1 MGRTTKSNQHTRRRT
16 PCSKQEASQ
25 VIGPSPAAKTEETHQ
40 MNGNM
45 EEKIKKLAGDALMPE
60 QVAQMVDLFNRTM
73 DEMIQAQADSYR
85 AFHNAVAGEVEEYR
99 KCSRSFIIHNVDKW
113 VAGDLDTSGFPLADR
128 ATAAIHKMTKN
139 MVTVTE
145 TYTIRR
151 DDNKAPTSVYV
162 TLGSQQQKKTF
173 WRCLAAHTTAS
184 PEAKKKTNSISV
196 RDAFPKAK
204 MKEARELVQ
213 RGIELRK
220 MSRIAAYRVV
230 SSGPECTP
238 VLETKLFNDK
248 GRPGFW
254 GAYQP

>member
-25 VIGPSPAAKTEETHQ
+25 VNGPSPAAKTEETHQ

-145 TYTIRR
+145 TYTIRKE
-151 DDNKAPTSVYV
+151 DNKAPTSVYV
-162 TLGSQQQKKTF
+162 TLGSQQQKKPSGVAWLPTPGPPLGP
-173 WRCLAAHTTAS
+173 RRKPTAS
-184 PEAKKKTNSISV
+184 ACGTPSPRRRWRRQGSWYSGALSS
-196 RDAFPKAK
+196 
-204 MKEARELVQ
+204 ARCQ
-213 RGIELRK
+213 G
-220 MSRIAAYRVV
+220 
-230 SSGPECTP
+230 
-238 VLETKLFNDK
+238 
-248 GRPGFW
+248 
-254 GAYQP
+254 